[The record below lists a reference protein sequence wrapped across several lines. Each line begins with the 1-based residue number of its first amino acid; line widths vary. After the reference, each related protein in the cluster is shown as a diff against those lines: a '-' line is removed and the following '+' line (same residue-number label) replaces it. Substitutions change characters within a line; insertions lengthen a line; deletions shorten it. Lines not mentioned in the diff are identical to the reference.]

1 MYLLVFIEL
10 VFFLVHSCIL
20 FAPGSAAWV
29 LPNCEYMNRL
39 WLMLTDPE
47 VYFFSNSWWQELVWK
62 SGRRIA
68 DINQSTWSSTIK
80 RVFWMRAVWKG
91 LSKDVFS
98 CATQTCAFNR
108 EAAQLWK
115 VRKEIHTAESAR
127 DSPSQTL
134 ADPWK
139 EEISLRY
146 LWKELQ
152 RSRSAQSGPCGSQTI
167 YLWNMRTRIHNQ
179 KKFIHAPEGAHGRK
193 TIQMWHLW
201 KVFPLEWHVELSQ
214 ENSFKRQAD
223 KMQPLQ

>member
-1 MYLLVFIEL
+1 
-10 VFFLVHSCIL
+10 
-20 FAPGSAAWV
+20 
-29 LPNCEYMNRL
+29 
-39 WLMLTDPE
+39 MLTDPE

-139 EEISLRY
+139 ERNFPALLVERASEISQRTIWSMRKSNHLPVKY
-146 LWKELQ
+146 ADKDSQSKEVYTCTRGCTRAKNHTDVTPVESVSPWVAPLN
-152 RSRSAQSGPCGSQTI
+152 
-167 YLWNMRTRIHNQ
+167 YHKRIHSNDRP
-179 KKFIHAPEGAHGRK
+179 INAATAIRASIP
-193 TIQMWHLW
+193 
-201 KVFPLEWHVELSQ
+201 
-214 ENSFKRQAD
+214 
-223 KMQPLQ
+223 